1 MPATNLTPSAIPT
14 TFGILLYPG
23 FQALDIFGPI
33 DVLNTLALGKKLN
46 LYIIAE
52 TLDPVSTK
60 TTIANIT
67 GSEFSES
74 IVPTHTFATAPPL
87 DFLLVPGGLGCLAP
101 GVEPTREFIKNIYP
115 SLKYLMTV
123 CTGSA
128 LIAPTGLLDGR
139 RATGNKKSWAWVTS
153 QGPKV
158 NWVAQARWVVDGN
171 IWTSSGIAAGM
182 DAVYAFIGHV
192 WGEEQ
197 AKELAMTLEYERH
210 TDPHWDPFAEYWG
223 ATWPLTPGA
232 GDGESIIAG
241 WSG

>member
-1 MPATNLTPSAIPT
+1 MTTCADEKPIPT
-14 TFGILLYPG
+14 TFGVLLFPG
-23 FQALDIFGPI
+23 FQALDVFGPI
-33 DVLNTLALGKKLN
+33 DVLNTLALSKKLN
-46 LYIIAE
+46 LHIIAE
-52 TLDPVSTK
+52 TLDPVTTK
-60 TTIANIT
+60 LPQPNTT
-67 GSEFSES
+67 GSEFHEC
-74 IVPTHTFATAPPL
+74 IVPTHTFATVPPL
-87 DFLLVPGGLGCLAP
+87 DFLLVPGGLGTRAP
-101 GVEPTREFIKNIYP
+101 GLDPTRQFVKNIYP

-139 RATGNKKSWAWVTS
+139 SATGNKKLWAWVTS

-182 DAVYAFIGHV
+182 DAMYAFVKYI

-197 AKELAMTLEYERH
+197 SKDLAMSLEYERH

-232 GDGESIIAG
+232 GSGDGSAG
-241 WSG
+241 GGD

>member
-1 MPATNLTPSAIPT
+1 MATYADEKAIPT
-14 TFGILLYPG
+14 TFGVLLFPG
-23 FQALDIFGPI
+23 FQALDVFGPI
-33 DVLNTLALGKKLN
+33 DVLNTLALSKKLN
-46 LYIIAE
+46 LHIIAE
-52 TLDPVSTK
+52 TLDPVTTK
-60 TTIANIT
+60 LPQPNTT
-67 GSEFSES
+67 GSEFHEC
-74 IVPTHTFATAPPL
+74 IVPTHTFATVPPL
-87 DFLLVPGGLGCLAP
+87 DFLLVPGGLGTRAP
-101 GVEPTREFIKNIYP
+101 GLDPTRKFVKNIYP

-139 RATGNKKSWAWVTS
+139 SATGNKKLWAWVTS

-182 DAVYAFIGHV
+182 DAMYAFVAYI

-197 AKELAMTLEYERH
+197 SKDLAMSLEYERH

-232 GDGESIIAG
+232 GSGDGSAG
-241 WSG
+241 GSD